1 MRRNKS
7 LIALHSLAQKNIQRV
22 INRNKMK
29 TLMESKTFFA
39 TKYFAKKIFLVAA
52 LISFLFACTK
62 HVEQGTTTVD
72 CSVAKSFNADI
83 KPITQNSCSMD
94 SDCHGAGSTSGPG
107 ELLTYTEIFNAHA
120 AIRSAVASG
129 VMPKD
134 ATLSASDK
142 NAILCWIDNGA
153 TNN

>member
-1 MRRNKS
+1 
-7 LIALHSLAQKNIQRV
+7 
-22 INRNKMK
+22 MK

-39 TKYFAKKIFLVAA
+39 TKYFAKKIFLITAA
-52 LISFLFACTK
+52 VSFLFACTK
-62 HVEQGTTTVD
+62 SVDKKTTTVD
-72 CSVAKSFNADI
+72 CSVEKSFNADI

>member
-1 MRRNKS
+1 
-7 LIALHSLAQKNIQRV
+7 LPAQKAV
-22 INRNKMK
+22 DK
-29 TLMESKTFFA
+29 E
-39 TKYFAKKIFLVAA
+39 
-52 LISFLFACTK
+52 
-62 HVEQGTTTVD
+62 TTTVD
-72 CSVAKSFNADI
+72 CSVEKSFNSDI

-94 SDCHGAGSTSGPG
+94 SDCHGSGSTSGPG
-107 ELLTYTEIFNAHA
+107 ELLTYSEIFNAHA
-120 AIRSAVASG
+120 AIRSAVASE